1 MYIVS
6 IAGCRNVASVAVFTM
21 SPPPAARRSGIAA
34 RHVYTGPRK
43 LVPTCSAIV
52 FIREQ
57 LERARPIE
65 ASVVDQDVEFPVS
78 STDLLE
84 RGIDGV
90 RIGDI
95 GGDARYVTVE
105 LLGELVQPVGTS
117 GQHEQRRALRGETPH
132 DGLAGPTGAAGDDG
146 DLAG

>member
-1 MYIVS
+1 MQERRLGGGVHD
-6 IAGCRNVASVAVFTM
+6 VATSGGAKERD
-21 SPPPAARRSGIAA
+21 RRSA
-34 RHVYTGPRK
+34 RIHRPEKVG
-43 LVPTCSAIV
+43 ADMFGDV

-132 DGLAGPTGAAGDDG
+132 DGLAGATGAAGDDG